1 MTVSAGPSAEPI
13 GSHSAGSVPNRESR
27 EDFAV
32 RWAWEAGDRLRA
44 GTTSVLR
51 VKNEARSLPWV
62 LPPLLR
68 ATQAVVLVDNQSDDG
83 TPDVARRVAQQHGFE
98 EKLAVFEYP
107 FDVSR
112 CGPEHLGTPADSVH
126 SLVYFYNWA
135 FSHVRTAYS
144 LKWDGDMVL
153 TEDAEGLIH
162 DLAWQLPGKD
172 VIVRVPRHSLYV
184 EDDTVAYLDLG
195 LPNVEA
201 YGYPMGP
208 GYHHVKAFEWE
219 LRAFPEDVEFVRLP
233 DGASLE
239 LKWLD
244 SDEFAHWTAPE
255 AFADNFR
262 TARKR
267 REYQLFE
274 SLGRGEWER
283 WPHLHRIE
291 APEGTH
297 VIDYVT
303 HEWLPHADR
312 DVFSAHR
319 LGARE
324 ASQS

>member
-1 MTVSAGPSAEPI
+1 VTVVGGRAASGASVSSAPPPDFQVTWPWESDRRPI
-13 GSHSAGSVPNRESR
+13 P
-27 EDFAV
+27 
-32 RWAWEAGDRLRA
+32 

-83 TPDVARRVAQQHGFE
+83 TPDVALQVARDHGFAD
-98 EKLAVFEYP
+98 KLRVFHYP

-126 SLVYFYNWA
+126 SLVHFYNWSFA
-135 FSHVRTAYS
+135 HVETAYS

-184 EDDTVAYLDLG
+184 DDERVAYLDLG

-208 GYHHVKAFEWE
+208 AYTHVKAFEWE
-219 LRAFPEDVEFVRLP
+219 LRAYPDDVEFVRLP

-267 REYQLFE
+267 REYELFE

-291 APEGTH
+291 APEGVH
-297 VIDYVT
+297 VIDHVT

-312 DVFSAHR
+312 EVFSAHR
-319 LGARE
+319 LGVPE

>member
-1 MTVSAGPSAEPI
+1 MSADFEVRWPWEAP
-13 GSHSAGSVPNRESR
+13 AGSGADAVP
-27 EDFAV
+27 A
-32 RWAWEAGDRLRA
+32 RLTP

-83 TPDVARRVAQQHGFE
+83 TPDVAMAVAREHGFAD
-98 EKLAVFEYP
+98 KMSVFSYP

-112 CGPEHLGTPADSVH
+112 CGPEHLGTPADSIH
-126 SLVYFYNWA
+126 SLVRFYNWSFA
-135 FSHVRTAYS
+135 NVRTAYS

-162 DLAWQLPGKD
+162 DLSWQLPGKD

-184 EDDTVAYLDLG
+184 DNDRVAYLDLG
-195 LPNVEA
+195 LANVEA

-208 GYHHVKAFEWE
+208 AYTHVKAFEWE
-219 LRAFPEDVEFVRLP
+219 LRAYPEDVEFVRLP

-267 REYQLFE
+267 REYELFE
-274 SLGRGEWER
+274 ALKRGEWEQ

-291 APEGTH
+291 APDGQH

-303 HEWLPHADR
+303 QEWLPHADR
-312 DVFSAHR
+312 EVFSAHR
-319 LGARE
+319 LAKRE
-324 ASQS
+324 SSQS